1 MRWDEQNP
9 RDTDTQHDPAYDEER
24 ADLTVAF
31 GSTGDTAACWDN
43 EPPNTARKRLTSL
56 LIGVG
61 AGVLTLLVITALI
74 FTTVAYLFT
83 PARQATPQPV
93 VFRHQVAPPSEEDLR
108 NANYRPSGWTA
119 SPAQLEATPTP
130 LPPELVAEA
139 DVESQLLDNVYRR
152 VNPAVVNIE
161 IVSRLHSV
169 SDIIDSSGSGFV
181 LDTEGHI
188 ITNAHVVRDATEILV
203 TFYDGSVVDGEL
215 VGYDDYSDLAVV
227 SVPTDK
233 ATLLPVTLGDSNEL
247 HVGQRVIAIGNPFG
261 LQGSMTEG
269 IISALGRSL
278 PSAQMLDARY
288 QRYSNPSIIQV
299 DASVNPGNSGGPLL
313 DVYGRVIGINTA
325 IRSDTGVFQ
334 GIAFAVPVNTMK
346 RIVPQLI
353 GKGEAEYPWLG
364 ISSVSAEGGYSV
376 AALADELSLPVR
388 YGVLVNGVAEDSPA
402 AHAGLRTGTDF
413 TQIRGMQIARNA
425 DIIVAINGE
434 TVRDIDDLVAYLVEN
449 TSPGDTVTLTIVRD
463 GQTLD
468 VDVTLGV
475 RPQ

>member
-1 MRWDEQNP
+1 MSWDERNHWNTP
-9 RDTDTQHDPAYDEER
+9 HELSGEEEPTEYGYEF
-24 ADLTVAF
+24 DLGWNTYP
-31 GSTGDTAACWDN
+31 
-43 EPPNTARKRLTSL
+43 EPEEPLHGERGRMTSL
-56 LIGVG
+56 LIGAA
-61 AGVLTLLVITALI
+61 AGVLTLLVITALV

-83 PARQATPQPV
+83 PSRPATTQPV
-93 VFRHQVAPPSEEDLR
+93 IFRRQVAPPSEEDLR
-108 NANYRPSGWTA
+108 QANYRPSGWTA
-119 SPAQLEATPTP
+119 PLPQLAATPTP
-130 LPPELVAEA
+130 FPPELVAQA
-139 DVESQLLDNVYRR
+139 DVESQLLENIYQR
-152 VNPAVVNIE
+152 VDPSVVNIE
-161 IVSRLHSV
+161 IVSRMHSA

-181 LDTEGHI
+181 LDAEGHI
-188 ITNAHVVRDATEILV
+188 VTNAHVVRDAEEILV
-203 TFYDGSVVDGEL
+203 TFYDGAVANAEL
-215 VGYDDYSDLAVV
+215 VGYDDYSDLAVIR
-227 SVPTDK
+227 VPRDK

-313 DVYGRVIGINTA
+313 DTYGRVIGINTA

-353 GKGEAEYPWLG
+353 EKGQAEYPWLG
-364 ISSVSAEGGYSV
+364 ISSLSTEGGHSV
-376 AALADELSLPVR
+376 AALADELGLPVH
-388 YGVLVNGVAEDSPA
+388 YGVMVTGVAEDSPA
-402 AHAGLRTGTDF
+402 SHAGLRAGTDF
-413 TQIRGMQIARNA
+413 VQIRGMQIARDA

-449 TSPGDTVTLTIVRD
+449 TSPGDTVVLTIVRD
-463 GQTLD
+463 GKTLD

-475 RPQ
+475 RP